1 MAEHQSVDT
10 FQTERL
16 VAVRLRDEHFD
27 EILRM
32 HRDPKVMATL
42 GGLRAD
48 DETAR
53 YLRDN
58 LDYWDRYGYGIW
70 SFSDRADGRFA
81 GRWPAEHPRWRQ
93 PRGGAGLRVR
103 GRVLEPGA
111 GGRDGLGYPGGSL
124 REARPDGRRLLHAPD
139 NRASRRVMEKA
150 EFGYERDV
158 AHTGQPHVLYCITAM
173 R

>member
-1 MAEHQSVDT
+1 LAEHQSVDT

-58 LDYWDRYGYGIW
+58 LDYGTGTGTG
-70 SFSDRADGRFA
+70 SGRSATGRTA
-81 GRWPAEHPRWRQ
+81 GSQ
-93 PRGGAGLRVR
+93 GAGLRNIRVGGNHEVELAYAFVAEYWNR
-103 GRVLEPGA
+103 GLAAEMAEAILGVAFEKFGLTDGVCFTLRTT
-111 GGRDGLGYPGGSL
+111 GRRGGSW
-124 REARPDGRRLLHAPD
+124 RRRSSDTSATSPT
-139 NRASRRVMEKA
+139 RASR
-150 EFGYERDV
+150 
-158 AHTGQPHVLYCITAM
+158 TCSTASPL
-173 R
+173 